1 LTAAGRSVIYMTR
14 DYPMKTLLTATLV
27 LTMATAV
34 AAAKPNFS
42 GDWKMNAAKSDF
54 GQMPAPDSMSQK
66 IAHTDPKLEMHIKQS
81 SQMGD
86 LERDVKYTTDGKE
99 STNMMRDN
107 PAVSVVKWDGDVLTF
122 ETKGKFGDNEFTM
135 KDRWTL
141 SEDGKVLTMQRLF
154 SSSFGEGEQ
163 KVVMEKQ

>member
-1 LTAAGRSVIYMTR
+1 
-14 DYPMKTLLTATLV
+14 MKTLFAATLI
-27 LTMATAV
+27 LTMTAAT

-42 GDWKMNAAKSDF
+42 GDWKLNTSKSDF
-54 GQMPAPDSMSQK
+54 GQMPAPDSMTQK
-66 IAHTDPKLEMHIKQS
+66 ITHEDPKLDMHIKQS

-86 LERDVKYTTDGKE
+86 FERDVKYTTDGKE
-99 STNMMRDN
+99 STNMIRDN

-141 SEDGKVLTMQRLF
+141 SEDGKVLTIQRVF
-154 SSSFGEGEQ
+154 SSSMGEAEQ
-163 KVVMEKQ
+163 KVVMDKQ